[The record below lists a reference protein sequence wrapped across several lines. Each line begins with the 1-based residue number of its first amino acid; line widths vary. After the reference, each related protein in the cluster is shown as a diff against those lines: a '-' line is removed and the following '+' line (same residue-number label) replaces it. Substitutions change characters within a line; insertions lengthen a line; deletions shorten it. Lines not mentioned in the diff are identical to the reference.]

1 MAPHKN
7 GVDENICRWDDCGAE
22 FSDPDALYDHITSLH
37 IGRKS
42 AGTLSLECKWTG
54 CNSKAS
60 KRDHLTSHA
69 RVHINLKPHVC
80 EICSKAFKRPQD
92 LKKHEKI
99 HTEEHHVNHKHSKAV
114 TVPSGAPREVSTAID
129 PITQNKS
136 HDSHPF
142 QPNQHH
148 AVPVQ
153 QMQQQ
158 MGMPSAYGFASY
170 PFGFPVFGQ
179 AAAGQSVD
187 LSAFIAH
194 QQQLN
199 AQAVAG
205 MHMGPMGYPT
215 LPAYGAPHHAEPFPQ
230 VGQHPHQ
237 AQQAHA
243 AAQAHAMQQMF
254 AAQNAAM
261 FPYGQAALPYM
272 QPGAMPIH
280 LAPSAP
286 NADVRRASAPA
297 PVAAPNNAPKP
308 SSLYPSLPQALN
320 GLGRPNAPAYTSVPV
335 KTEDQPSPANS
346 AHSSQGSYYPNSFH
360 SSSVSPRVPAL
371 SPPSYSSP
379 ENLASPFSEQD
390 SDSGSAKHSNAG
402 RGKKRGFEE
411 AAGQFFGDLKNKR
424 FQDEDAVGVHLDALS
439 QFLLS
444 PESVAPSLTP
454 ARSKDGHSSSS
465 SICSDYS
472 TQAEVNQINELLLS
486 LGQTIESKDLNEF
499 LPAPQ
504 QQQQHVQPNAIPQ
517 PPYTT
522 SMYPSLA
529 QMDRQYARAP
539 TGSTM
544 YGHHI
549 TDPMRPGKSIAAP
562 TLVNDLRAPQYTT
575 VDRLHRAAPMS
586 YRDQQQSFDD
596 HEEDSVAAR
605 KSYSSSIRT
614 TSFDEMEEE
623 PNTLAPICASSSPS
637 SGSNLF
643 SGRASLTLPSIAS
656 IVPPHP
662 TESTA
667 PVTLPSIRALLDAVE
682 TTARNDASTSSPSP
696 SPSASSSSSSSSSPA
711 SPPFR
716 SALYPKAPVR
726 SFSTDL
732 KASTSTVRPGS
743 SSGVVD
749 RLTHRVHKLDVHPAS
764 IQDDEDEDAS
774 PLEVSSD
781 EDEDSDHPS
790 NSKRIRFESPE
801 PMEQEDDDTSEGPR
815 QQADAWAQANLIK
828 QRRMFVLKTLIAH
841 FNASYRAKLAAKAS
855 QTPSAS
861 ATATAA

>member
-7 GVDENICRWDDCGAE
+7 GMDENICRWDECGAE
-22 FSDPDALYDHITSLH
+22 FSDPDALYDHITTVH

-114 TVPSGAPREVSTAID
+114 TIPSGAARELSNAID
-129 PITQNKS
+129 PSAQNKV
-136 HDSHPF
+136 HDSNRL
-142 QPNQHH
+142 QPNQPHS
-148 AVPVQ
+148 AAAAAS
-153 QMQQQ
+153 MQQQ
-158 MGMPSAYGFASY
+158 MGLANAYGFAGY

-179 AAAGQSVD
+179 APAGQSVD
-187 LSAFIAH
+187 FSAFIAH
-194 QQQLN
+194 QQKLN
-199 AQAVAG
+199 AQAAAG
-205 MHMGPMGYPT
+205 MHIGPMGYPS
-215 LPAYGAPHHAEPFPQ
+215 LPAYGAPHQAESFSQ
-230 VGQHPHQ
+230 VGQRPFHS
-237 AQQAHA
+237 QAHT
-243 AAQAHAMQQMF
+243 QAHAMQQMF
-254 AAQNAAM
+254 AAQSAAM
-261 FPYGQAALPYM
+261 FPYGQAAFPYM
-272 QPGAMPIH
+272 QPGAMPIN

-286 NADVRRASAPA
+286 NADVRRTSAPA
-297 PVAAPNNAPKP
+297 TAAASATNVLKS

-320 GLGRPNAPAYTSVPV
+320 GLGAPSAPAYASVPMQS
-335 KTEDQPSPANS
+335 EDYPSPSNS
-346 AHSSQGSYYPNSFH
+346 AHSSQGSYYANSFH
-360 SSSVSPRVPAL
+360 SSSVSPHVPAL

-390 SDSGSAKHSNAG
+390 SDSGSARHSNAG

-424 FQDEDAVGVHLDALS
+424 FQDEDAMGIHLDALS

-444 PESVAPSLTP
+444 PDSVAPSLTP
-454 ARSKDGHSSSS
+454 ARSNDDHSSSS

-486 LGQTIESKDLNEF
+486 LGQTIETKELNEF
-499 LPAPQ
+499 LPTPQ
-504 QQQQHVQPNAIPQ
+504 QQNAIPQ

-522 SMYPSLA
+522 SIYPSLA

-539 TGSTM
+539 VGSAM
-544 YGHHI
+544 FGHHLP
-549 TDPMRPGKSIAAP
+549 DPMRSGKSIAAP

-575 VDRLHRAAPMS
+575 VGRLHRAAPLS

-596 HEEDSVAAR
+596 YEEESIAAR

-614 TSFDEMEEE
+614 TSFDEMEDE
-623 PNTLAPICASSSPS
+623 PTKLAPIRASSSPS
-637 SGSNLF
+637 SALNSL
-643 SGRASLTLPSIAS
+643 SARASLTLPSIAF
-656 IVPPHP
+656 IVPPP
-662 TESTA
+662 TTEATA
-667 PVTLPSIRALLDAVE
+667 PVSLPSIRALLDAVE
-682 TTARNDASTSSPSP
+682 TTARNDSTSSPSP
-696 SPSASSSSSSSSSPA
+696 SSSSSSSSSSSPA
-711 SPPFR
+711 SPPLR
-716 SALYPKAPVR
+716 SASSPEVPVR
-726 SFSTDL
+726 SFTTD
-732 KASTSTVRPGS
+732 SNVSISTVRPGS

-749 RLTHRVHKLDVHPAS
+749 RLTRRVHKLDVHPAP
-764 IQDDEDEDAS
+764 IQDEKDEDALL
-774 PLEVSSD
+774 LEASSD
-781 EDEDSDHPS
+781 EDEDGDHPS

-801 PMEQEDDDTSEGPR
+801 PIDQEEDSSVDANEDPR
-815 QQADAWAQANLIK
+815 QQAAALAQANLIK

-841 FNASYRAKLAAKAS
+841 LNASYRAKLAAEALQKA
-855 QTPSAS
+855 AN
-861 ATATAA
+861 ATAA